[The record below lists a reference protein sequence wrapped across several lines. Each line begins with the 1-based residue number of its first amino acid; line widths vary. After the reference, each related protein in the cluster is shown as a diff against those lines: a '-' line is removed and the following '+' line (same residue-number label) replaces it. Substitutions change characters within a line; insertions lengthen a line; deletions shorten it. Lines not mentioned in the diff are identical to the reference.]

1 MAAADTTA
9 WGDNPKCRC
18 TCLNWG
24 SSKGVIDVVHGQS
37 QPQSPSSAHDPS
49 HVASFQKLLSSFDE
63 GDNALRIVT
72 TLNSMLQSI
81 VSAVVT
87 DIDNAK
93 IAREAS
99 VHAITLFVHGV
110 QEVATEVQSPAL
122 SALLNDLS
130 HRILQLDKFVRG
142 YFILETLE
150 LDQVVASLEDSLDQ
164 AYVRVQALQ
173 DELKAMVHTHKRKI
187 AEAKLMA
194 IIHDATAANAGH
206 HQALTEPP
214 SSSASK
220 SQLFSSHSLTPTNMT
235 SSPTDTGATAAPAYT
250 FASTDEDVYDV
261 NARLTREV
269 SELTNALSETQAQL
283 DMLKADVDMLGDATF
298 RDRHVQR
305 LTDELACERNRVK
318 ALEMEMLD
326 LRVKQADLAKGVLQ
340 KHSLFRVDRSICGQ
354 EAHASAAMSTD
365 SSADEAPLLPSAD
378 DKVATPHS
386 SLLPAVQRARH
397 TFKVMVN
404 LDIKLSDMLSP
415 PKKRSLSATA
425 RVTQAVVKLKAKL
438 QHKTLVDSAPV
449 PVELV
454 ELRRR
459 MNVLYDRKR
468 QLDECAAL
476 ASSHPRPGPS
486 LTFAELVLGWF
497 VAKYSTLQ
505 DAESVGCLVWF
516 MEEFLHGKHPDEV
529 VSFYLWV
536 VQGVRDIHI
545 GARCPITATDTHPQF
560 ICKFKA
566 SLLTRTIFRVL
577 HFRTCGFGSTDRGTA
592 VARDDTLEVMADCGR
607 LFAAA
612 AAGGPMYLGEFH
624 AILDQFVTKGNGEND
639 EMYPLDVYL
648 YLLVLLFKKQNEW
661 HVAHL
666 VEQFRH
672 HAADAHKEEMR
683 RQAALLAAP
692 KNRGSNP
699 DNKPKKKKK
708 ASALSKGAM
717 TKEVFG
723 AFVAKLDL
731 VRSLGDIQEVT
742 ALVVR
747 SRREYDSGGITSDAF
762 IAAAHANHWFALEFA
777 TRMSLRHELHD
788 VTDDHDKATRQLAST
803 WNLHLSRLTIHGEC
817 DKNVFVSR
825 YVVQLRQRVT
835 LALHDQKTLSHKS
848 NPHTILALCR
858 ELLRFSWQLAVLRS
872 HGNGFTKPDDDD
884 DDATDVMSVSTLDM
898 TRSSEL
904 ILITKGVCSLP
915 AADGSYKPSD
925 GSIDLEHGVDDLH
938 PFTCIHMANV
948 GDLFPHGTPTSMQS
962 SESVELHRILQR
974 YAWHVC
980 EVYRSYSLVCN
991 ATTFG
996 LTFAA
1001 FQELVHDLAI
1011 VTPHCTIVHLNAVY
1025 QHVVSSNIILD
1036 NRTDQHTMPQTEDKV
1051 MNDTFVELLLRLAVE
1066 RHTREGRVAM
1076 PSPTQADDDRR
1087 ISRIFDHF
1095 VTEYLLP
1102 NVCQAA
1108 NHTFRQEVAA
1118 LDVQRLLLHHRRFLR
1133 RVFLHYA
1140 KQDALDVERSKM
1152 NFGEFQTFVS
1162 EFQLNDDALFP
1173 PAMTLLVFN
1182 AVQDD
1187 VDERQCVFH
1196 EFTTAIVAIAQ
1207 MKNNNPFLKWRRKA
1221 DEFIGRLL
1229 DFAHANLHLMST
1241 ALFSR
1246 HLLTHVEGPQE
1257 AEGMLF
1263 RYVATLAISSGM
1275 T

>member
-1 MAAADTTA
+1 MQIQA
-9 WGDNPKCRC
+9 RR
-18 TCLNWG
+18 
-24 SSKGVIDVVHGQS
+24 DV
-37 QPQSPSSAHDPS
+37 
-49 HVASFQKLLSSFDE
+49 
-63 GDNALRIVT
+63 
-72 TLNSMLQSI
+72 
-81 VSAVVT
+81 
-87 DIDNAK
+87 
-93 IAREAS
+93 
-99 VHAITLFVHGV
+99 
-110 QEVATEVQSPAL
+110 
-122 SALLNDLS
+122 
-130 HRILQLDKFVRG
+130 
-142 YFILETLE
+142 
-150 LDQVVASLEDSLDQ
+150 QV
-164 AYVRVQALQ
+164 
-173 DELKAMVHTHKRKI
+173 
-187 AEAKLMA
+187 
-194 IIHDATAANAGH
+194 
-206 HQALTEPP
+206 
-214 SSSASK
+214 
-220 SQLFSSHSLTPTNMT
+220 
-235 SSPTDTGATAAPAYT
+235 
-250 FASTDEDVYDV
+250 
-261 NARLTREV
+261 
-269 SELTNALSETQAQL
+269 
-283 DMLKADVDMLGDATF
+283 LKADVDMLGDATF

-318 ALEMEMLD
+318 ALEIEMLD

-365 SSADEAPLLPSAD
+365 SFADEAPLLPSAD

-386 SLLPAVQRARH
+386 SLLPAVQSARH
-397 TFKVMVN
+397 TFKVMAN

-438 QHKTLVDSAPV
+438 QHKTLVDNAPV

-468 QLDECAAL
+468 QLDEFAAL
-476 ASSHPRPGPS
+476 ATSHPRPGPS

-505 DAESVGCLVWF
+505 DAESEAKAFMAGLSRFRSVCGHVWL

-577 HFRTCGFGSTDRGTA
+577 RFRTCGFGSTDRGTA

-904 ILITKGVCSLP
+904 ILIAKGVCSLP

-925 GSIDLEHGVDDLH
+925 GSIDLEHGLDDLH

-996 LTFAA
+996 LTIAA

-1025 QHVVSSNIILD
+1025 QHVVSSNIIID
-1036 NRTDQHTMPQTEDKV
+1036 NRTDQHTKLQTDDKV
-1051 MNDTFVELLLRLAVE
+1051 MNDTFVELLLRLA
-1066 RHTREGRVAM
+1066 
-1076 PSPTQADDDRR
+1076 
-1087 ISRIFDHF
+1087 
-1095 VTEYLLP
+1095 
-1102 NVCQAA
+1102 
-1108 NHTFRQEVAA
+1108 
-1118 LDVQRLLLHHRRFLR
+1118 
-1133 RVFLHYA
+1133 
-1140 KQDALDVERSKM
+1140 
-1152 NFGEFQTFVS
+1152 
-1162 EFQLNDDALFP
+1162 FQLNDDALFP

-1221 DEFIGRLL
+1221 DEFIGRLV

-1275 T
+1275 TVCTCFTVFKWENVTRDAGHGTMFMVFFCWFIWSVCALVRTVVVYMNARLDTLDHAATRHVSFFTETFFNAISLWFVVAAYEFQRRALSPRTTRSHKQCLMWYMVVIGGVSVAMVVSLIVVECSAWTVAYFDHSVPMSAVLLTNLSWATWGLRCFSIVYAGAVAVWLNLRRDRLKLAGLPKALSQIVVFFCVLNTPFLVVDPLLDYDVIKASEVSGMRVLGLMRTLSYFGGIAMSFVMGFSVRGFDSFYHSRRSSVTSSHTFPPPSRRSSFFVLSE